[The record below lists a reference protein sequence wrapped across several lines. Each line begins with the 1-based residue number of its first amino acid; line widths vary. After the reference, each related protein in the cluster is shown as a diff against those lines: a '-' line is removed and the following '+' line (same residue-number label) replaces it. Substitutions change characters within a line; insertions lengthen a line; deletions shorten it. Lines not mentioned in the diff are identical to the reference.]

1 METSMNL
8 PNDSVS
14 SDFLA
19 ELSNLRRHWVW
30 FLALGIAMV
39 VLGTFAIGWAYAV
52 NITVAATWLFGF
64 FLLGTGVVEVINS
77 FWVGRWSGMLLHIV
91 IGLLYAVVGV
101 MVIDQ
106 PVNAAVQ
113 LTLLI
118 AIFLIITGLMRVVF
132 AIMQDIPARGW
143 ILLNGAVTFFLG
155 MLIYKQWPDSGLWVI
170 GLFIGI
176 ELIFNGWAWI
186 MLAISLHRHQPISHS
201 NASL

>member
-1 METSMNL
+1 MNGL
-8 PNDSVS
+8 ASVS
-14 SDFLA
+14 PSSEFLA
-19 ELSNLRRHWVW
+19 EMNSLRRHWVW

-39 VLGTFAIGWAYAV
+39 VLGTFAIGWACAV
-52 NITVAATWLFGF
+52 EITVAATWLFGF
-64 FLLGTGVVEVINS
+64 FLLATGVIEVINS
-77 FWVGRWSGMLLHIV
+77 FWVGKWSGMLLHLV

-106 PVNAAVQ
+106 PVGAAVQ

-155 MLIYKQWPDSGLWVI
+155 MLIYKQWPSSGLWVI
-170 GLFIGI
+170 GMFIGI

-186 MLAISLHRHQPISHS
+186 MLAIGLHRHQPIST
-201 NASL
+201 NAAGF